1 MSIEN
6 VHVENKKV
14 KTAPKTSLKI
24 SRINKAMKRLSS
36 SSEDVNVGACVA
48 DDGYLNSDASVSVAN
63 AQERYEP
70 PDGGWGW
77 VVAAGCFC
85 ITTLTSMI
93 GPCFGVLFSRFLLS
107 LNTSS
112 TTTAWIFNIFLSLWN
127 GTGLFV
133 RPLIEELGW
142 RPIAIAGALVNV
154 MAFIT
159 TAFASSAQFLY
170 FTFSL
175 LSGIGGGT
183 IGYICFTILPHFFY
197 KHRGVANA
205 IMMGGICM
213 GQFVGP
219 PFLRYLQDEY
229 GFKGSSLITGAIMLN
244 AIAGAAVFQPPEWH
258 LKKVIM
264 SAEEPGTQMVS
275 RSSSHSSKNVKRK
288 RGLVK
293 SQSGLCLGESMGAL
307 EAELNYLHL
316 SSQKLNTV
324 GSQNEAS
331 NSLGRKKMRS
341 RTIAEAKKD
350 QPLVDAQRTEMGTK
364 CNEVEEKQWF
374 AARLWNGLKQIIL
387 SVASDL
393 SQLKSPTVFV
403 LAGGAICA
411 VNGYLNFIMMVP
423 FAMQEAGHSLQ
434 SSAWCISIS
443 AITNLVAR
451 MMSSALSDWKRFN
464 VKLCYI
470 FGVILMAITQLVF
483 PFVMDDLRKLMI
495 IMGFWGWGV
504 GASMGVYNLVIIS
517 VVGVKK
523 LGSVFGTSSFMV
535 ALGFLVIGP
544 AIGYVRD
551 TSGSYAVSVWCLG
564 GLTCLTLLLWTSL
577 PLAISHELKMKA
589 SNKQEANVI
598 RNP

>member
-6 VHVENKKV
+6 VHMENKKV
-14 KTAPKTSLKI
+14 RTAPKTSLKI
-24 SRINKAMKRLSS
+24 SRINRAMKRLSS
-36 SSEDVNVGACVA
+36 SSEDVYEGAFVG
-48 DDGYLNSDASVSVAN
+48 DDAYSNSDASVSVTN
-63 AQERYEP
+63 ARERYEP

-142 RPIAIAGALVNV
+142 RPIAIAGALINV

-159 TAFASSAQFLY
+159 TAFVSSAQFLY

-219 PFLRYLQDEY
+219 PVLRYLQDEY
-229 GFKGSSLITGAIMLN
+229 GFRGSSLITGAIMLN
-244 AIAGAAVFQPPEWH
+244 AIGGAAVFQPPEWH

-264 SAEEPGTQMVS
+264 SEEESGTQMIPS
-275 RSSSHSSKNVKRK
+275 ASSHINKNVNTK

-293 SQSGLCLGESMGAL
+293 SQSGLCLGESIGAL

-316 SSQKLNTV
+316 SSQKLNTF
-324 GSQNEAS
+324 GSRNEAS
-331 NSLGRKKMRS
+331 NSLGRKTMRNK
-341 RTIAEAKKD
+341 TISEAKRE
-350 QPLVDAQRTEMGTK
+350 QPLLETQRVELGTN
-364 CNEVEEKQWF
+364 CNEVEEKQCF
-374 AARLWNGLKQIIL
+374 ATRLWDGLKQIIL

-403 LAGGAICA
+403 LAGGALCA

-434 SSAWCISIS
+434 SSAWCISVS
-443 AITNLVAR
+443 AVTNLVAR

-464 VKLCYI
+464 VKFCYI

-517 VVGVKK
+517 VVGVKR

-544 AIGYVRD
+544 VIGYVRD

-577 PLAISHELKMKA
+577 PLAISHELKMKE
-589 SNKQEANVI
+589 SYKQAAKVI